1 MSRFILT
8 SAKAQKVKRWL
19 KKQHQQW
26 KKGLKVLWESSE
38 MTVSGTYIRHTQ
50 QNENKTGRTDSSWN
64 HHHRNNS
71 ALFIMANN
79 GYCHL
84 DVI

>member
-19 KKQHQQW
+19 KKQQQQW

-64 HHHRNNS
+64 HHRNNS
-71 ALFIMANN
+71 ALFVMANN